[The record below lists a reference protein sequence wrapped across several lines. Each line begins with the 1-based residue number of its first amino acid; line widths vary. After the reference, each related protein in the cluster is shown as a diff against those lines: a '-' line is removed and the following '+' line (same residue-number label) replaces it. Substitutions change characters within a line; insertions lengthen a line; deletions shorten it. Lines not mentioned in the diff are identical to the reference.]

1 MMVSKISDIQVL
13 ITLWR
18 AYFKNHEHLEGH
30 LIYGML
36 PRDMLFKTLKIIISM
51 RVPPIIA

>member
-30 LIYGML
+30 LIYVAL
-36 PRDMLFKTLKIIISM
+36 PGDMLCETLKQNNY
-51 RVPPIIA
+51 